1 MDILSFHED
10 DFTIKLLYDI
20 YEIIF
25 TKKEAGNFSF
35 QHKNIS
41 ENITSNSRE
50 LFSKNYNIN
59 PLNIHNPILN
69 HDKSYYL
76 ASKSLSIPYFNP
88 QSQVGIGDAILVLS
102 KNLYGMITFADC
114 IPLALV
120 NLKKEAIAA
129 VHLGSRS
136 IIKNVIS
143 SLINEWYRK
152 YGFSAEDWFA
162 IVGPSIFCQE
172 YEIQKDFIQMI
183 EKENKQALDYLNISD
198 NKFYFDSRF
207 GLKKQLEYLGVKKVF
222 SLEINTYADSRF
234 SSYRKDNPN
243 HLTHGLFV
251 TFH

>member
-1 MDILSFHED
+1 MDIFSYHED
-10 DFTIKLLYDI
+10 DFTIKLSYDI

-41 ENITSNSRE
+41 ENITSNSRQ
-50 LFSKNYNIN
+50 LFSKIYNIN

-69 HDKSYYL
+69 HDKTYYY

-114 IPLALV
+114 IPLALI
-120 NLKKEAIAA
+120 NLKKEACASI
-129 VHLGSRS
+129 HLGSRS
-136 IIKNVIS
+136 IVKNVITS
-143 SLINEWYRK
+143 IISEWDKK
-152 YGFSAEDWFA
+152 YSFSPEDWFA
-162 IVGPSIFCQE
+162 IIGPSIFSQD

-183 EKENKQALDYLNISD
+183 EKENKQALDYLNISN
-198 NKFYFDSRF
+198 NKFYFDSRL
-207 GLKKQLEYLGVKKVF
+207 GLKNQLENIGVKKVF

-251 TFH
+251 SFH